1 MSIIASEQRETGL
14 TESAE
19 FLTFGS
25 LFVLI
30 PIVASPIGM
39 FSTFYQLLRILTD
52 MNFYIM
58 RVTLCSSQLE
68 RVFVTRPNPTW
79 DLIHI
84 SSGADVPAMPAKHNC
99 ESQKPSII
107 ASLKDIASSSPAD
120 GVLSRQTEID
130 SLYSMIIVTMQ
141 IDWWDAYSI
150 IFNRRDLR
158 REVDIRL
165 APARHRMCTWSRDPG
180 GFTWKFVMM
189 SFSWGWLAFCTLA
202 KSIPLDI

>member
-68 RVFVTRPNPTW
+68 RVFVTRPNPT
-79 DLIHI
+79 
-84 SSGADVPAMPAKHNC
+84 
-99 ESQKPSII
+99 
-107 ASLKDIASSSPAD
+107 
-120 GVLSRQTEID
+120 
-130 SLYSMIIVTMQ
+130 
-141 IDWWDAYSI
+141 
-150 IFNRRDLR
+150 
-158 REVDIRL
+158 
-165 APARHRMCTWSRDPG
+165 
-180 GFTWKFVMM
+180 
-189 SFSWGWLAFCTLA
+189 
-202 KSIPLDI
+202 